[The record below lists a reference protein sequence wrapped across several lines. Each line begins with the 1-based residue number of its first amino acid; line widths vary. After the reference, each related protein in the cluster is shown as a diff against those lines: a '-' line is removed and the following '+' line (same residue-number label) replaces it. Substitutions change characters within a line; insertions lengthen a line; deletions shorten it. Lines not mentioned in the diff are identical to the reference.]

1 VWLLGTPPTR
11 EDIEAEMGQ
20 VFGSIRAAAIGKTST
35 AAAWAEWGADPEDPA
50 FADLRKTPRVWTSGI
65 EALCWSGNPAWNT
78 RINHEVVQGEFDSYT
93 PEEFGQD
100 RLGMWLDDVE
110 STGVIDMDAW
120 REREG
125 VLVPPVRPVVLAIET
140 TVDRA
145 QSVIVAVGS
154 GEDEVPQ
161 VRVVDAQARTAWVP
175 RRVVDVITDHPE
187 VTCIVMDDRD
197 SADPVADAVELAL
210 EAAGLQVDIVR
221 MNYPDTAEACALTF
235 DLVHEG
241 EMRHAGDPLLDAA
254 MRGAVKQE
262 NEGAFVWSRRKGGS
276 LVAPLVAMTR
286 GLWEWKRRVAAEYDV
301 MDSVL

>member
-1 VWLLGTPPTR
+1 
-11 EDIEAEMGQ
+11 M
-20 VFGSIRAAAIGKTST
+20 
-35 AAAWAEWGADPEDPA
+35 
-50 FADLRKTPRVWTSGI
+50 
-65 EALCWSGNPAWNT
+65 
-78 RINHEVVQGEFDSYT
+78 
-93 PEEFGQD
+93 
-100 RLGMWLDDVE
+100 
-110 STGVIDMDAW
+110 
-120 REREG
+120 
-125 VLVPPVRPVVLAIET
+125 PPVRPVVLAIET

-154 GEDEVPQ
+154 GEDDVPQ

-175 RRVVDVITDHPE
+175 RRVVDVITDHAE
-187 VTCIVMDDRD
+187 VSCIVMDDRD
-197 SADPVADAVELAL
+197 SADPVADAVEEAL
-210 EAAGLQVDIVR
+210 EAAGLQIEIVR

-286 GLWEWKRRVAAEYDV
+286 GLWEWRRRVAAEYDV